1 MSRILTARG
10 SGRVC
15 ADPWISIC
23 VLRHLSIVPLK
34 LIVKLNIKLFKLLK
48 LGHEAARRA

>member
-34 LIVKLNIKLFKLLK
+34 LIVKLIELFKLLK